1 MTSISLN
8 LIIAFSLAL
17 AGVLIYRSH
26 LISTLLCLEGIIL
39 SLFILIAL
47 LISHFHILSVSIAL
61 PSSDTCRWKEGK
73 LPRCLLDR
81 FLWSEIG
88 GSKVLLSEELTGFSP
103 ESQSE
108 ELYNSKVK

>member
-26 LISTLLCLEGIIL
+26 LISTLLCLEGMIL

-47 LISHFHILSVSIAL
+47 LISHFHILSVSIAPL
-61 PSSDTCRWKEGK
+61 ILLVFSACEAGVGLALLVKISSDYGNDYVQN
-73 LPRCLLDR
+73 LNLL
-81 FLWSEIG
+81 
-88 GSKVLLSEELTGFSP
+88 
-103 ESQSE
+103 QC
-108 ELYNSKVK
+108 